1 MIFNLYYLEVYML
14 SILKSLKLIPNYEII
29 YKYYYFIH
37 LKSFHVAA
45 NYKKVN
51 NLE

>member
-14 SILKSLKLIPNYEII
+14 SILKSLKLILNYEII
-29 YKYYYFIH
+29 YRCYYLIH
-37 LKSFHVAA
+37 LKSLHVTA